1 MDVRSLRYFLAVAG
15 SGSFRAAARQQGV
28 SQPAVSQSIAVLEGE
43 LGLRLFDRVA
53 RRVTLTAE
61 GRVFLEPA
69 RRLVDD
75 FDDLRGLLDRSRGAV
90 RGRLELGTTDAASIY
105 VLPKVYRAFRKRHP
119 EVELSVRV
127 EGTESLLRQL
137 ADRAVELAIVS
148 YEVGERRAL
157 LPGPCYVAEPLHRE
171 DLQFILSARHPLAA
185 RRRVDLEELARTPLI
200 TFKEDSITR
209 RAVAQ
214 VFAHAG
220 LEPRVAMEI
229 SSPEAIKKL
238 VEVGLGASVLP
249 ARSVAAEVRAGTL
262 VAPAVR
268 GVHLQRVLAVVRD
281 GRRHASPAARA
292 FLELAERVRNVA
304 VEPRAEMA

>member
-1 MDVRSLRYFLAVAG
+1 VGA
-15 SGSFRAAARQQGV
+15 GSFRAAARQQGV
-28 SQPAVSQSIAVLEGE
+28 SQPAVSQSVALLERE
-43 LGLRLFDRVA
+43 LGVRLLDRVA
-53 RRVTLTAE
+53 RRVSLTAE
-61 GRVFLEPA
+61 GRLFLEPA

-75 FDDLRGLLDRSRGAV
+75 FDDLRGLVDRSRGAV

-105 VLPKVYRAFRKRHP
+105 VLPKVYRAFRRRYP
-119 EVELSVRV
+119 GVELSVRV
-127 EGTESLLRQL
+127 EGTASLLRQL
-137 ADRAVELAIVS
+137 ADRAAEIAIVS
-148 YEVGERRAL
+148 FQVGELVAV
-157 LPGPCYVAEPLHRE
+157 LPGPGYVAEPLHRE

-185 RRRVDLEELARTPLI
+185 RRRIELAELARTPLI

-214 VFAHAG
+214 VFAEAG

-268 GVHLQRVLAVVRD
+268 DVRLQRVLAVVRD
-281 GRRHASPAARA
+281 GRRQPSPAARA
-292 FLELAERVRNVA
+292 FLELAERVRNVEVDA
-304 VEPRAEMA
+304 SAGMA